1 MYMIFFLIFW
11 HSIKIKGTILSFS
24 FLNIFKFL
32 FKLKFLFFIFF
43 KLTEGAKC
51 ILGESLNIFFKLTD
65 GAMCILV
72 DSLNI
77 FLFSIN
83 RQWSHILS

>member
-1 MYMIFFLIFW
+1 
-11 HSIKIKGTILSFS
+11 
-24 FLNIFKFL
+24 
-32 FKLKFLFFIFF
+32 
-43 KLTEGAKC
+43 
-51 ILGESLNIFFKLTD
+51 LGESLNIFFKLTD